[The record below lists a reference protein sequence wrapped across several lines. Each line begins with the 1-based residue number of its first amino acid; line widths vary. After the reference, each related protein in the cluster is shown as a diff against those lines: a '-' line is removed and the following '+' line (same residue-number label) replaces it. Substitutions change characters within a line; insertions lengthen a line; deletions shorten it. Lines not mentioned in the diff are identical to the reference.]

1 MKPRPSPAH
10 HRRRPRG
17 AGLGAVAF
25 AAIAGVL
32 LGVGLG
38 IGEGQAPTRTPT
50 SPKKADD
57 PKQPVTVDADKM
69 ERFGKESLVVFTG
82 NVVARQDNSV
92 QYADRLEVY
101 LDEKGNRILRTVSR
115 GNVRLVTKDCKTAT
129 AQRVEYFE
137 LQKLVRLI
145 GDARVWEEDN
155 VVTGDTID
163 MYLSEDRSVVQ
174 AGTQGRVK
182 AQFFPKD
189 EQRGERDPA
198 RIAARPA
205 LPCKN

>member
-1 MKPRPSPAH
+1 VNARAAIGGLLLALVLPWP
-10 HRRRPRG
+10 
-17 AGLGAVAF
+17 LGA
-25 AAIAGVL
+25 AAQGTRS
-32 LGVGLG
+32 GSSD
-38 IGEGQAPTRTPT
+38 GQAPSRTPT
-50 SPKKADD
+50 SATQKKTDD
-57 PKQPVTVDADKM
+57 RRPPVTVDADKM

-115 GNVRLVTKDCKTAT
+115 GNVRVVTKDCKTAT
-129 AQRVEYFE
+129 AQRMEYFE

-155 VVTGDTID
+155 VVSGDTID

-182 AQFFPKD
+182 AQFFAKD
-189 EQRGERDPA
+189 EQQGERNPTKTA
-198 RIAARPA
+198 GRPS